1 MKMPSCNERV
11 FLIKDWEMFE
21 LKLQV
26 LSLGKYDYDKALKL
40 QEEYLKKRQAG
51 EVGDRIILVEHNP
64 VLTLGRSG
72 KRENI
77 IASDEV
83 LEREGIEVVH
93 IGRGG
98 DVTYH
103 GPGQIVG
110 YPIIDLKGHKLGVKD
125 YVYNIEEMIIRLTSS
140 EYGIESYRDE
150 INNGVWVNNKKITAV
165 GFSVKRWVTMHGFA
179 LNVNTDLNHFK
190 YIVPCGIEGRE
201 ATSLE
206 AELGRKLDFQ
216 EVNEKVL
223 KYFCEVFNYDE
234 VEFVTEVM

>member
-1 MKMPSCNERV
+1 M
-11 FLIKDWEMFE
+11 
-21 LKLQV
+21 KLQV
-26 LSLGKYDYDKALKL
+26 LSLGKRDYNETLKL
-40 QEEYLKKRQAG
+40 QEEYLEKRQKD
-51 EVGDRIILVEHNP
+51 EIEDTLILVEHNP

-77 IASDEV
+77 IASDEA
-83 LEREGIEVVH
+83 LKSEGIEVVN

-110 YPIIDLKGHKLGVKD
+110 YPIINLKGHRLGVKD
-125 YVYNIEEMIIRLTSS
+125 YVYNIEEMIIRLTHK
-140 EYGIESYRDE
+140 EYGLESYRDE

-179 LNVNTDLNHFK
+179 FNVNTNLDHFK
-190 YIVPCGIEGRE
+190 YIVPCGITGRE

-206 AELGRKLDFQ
+206 FELGAKQDFKD
-216 EVNEKVL
+216 VNEKVL

-234 VEFVTEVM
+234 VEFVTEA

>member
-1 MKMPSCNERV
+1 M
-11 FLIKDWEMFE
+11 
-21 LKLQV
+21 KLQV
-26 LSLGKYDYDKALKL
+26 LSLGKRDYIETLEL
-40 QEEYLKKRQAG
+40 QKDYLTKRQND
-51 EVGDRIILVEHNP
+51 EIEDTLILVEHNP

-77 IASDEV
+77 IASDEA
-83 LEREGIEVVH
+83 LESESIEVVN

-110 YPIIDLKGHKLGVKD
+110 YPIINLKGHRLGVKD
-125 YVYNIEEMIIRLTSS
+125 YVYNIEEMIIRLTSR
-140 EYGIESYRDE
+140 EYGLESYRDE

-179 LNVNTDLNHFK
+179 LNVNTNLDHFK
-190 YIVPCGIEGRE
+190 YIVPCGIAGRE

-206 AELGRKLDFQ
+206 AELGVKLDF
-216 EVNEKVL
+216 EDVNKKVL
-223 KYFCEVFNYDE
+223 EYFCEVFNYDE
-234 VEFVTEVM
+234 VEFVTEA

>member
-1 MKMPSCNERV
+1 M
-11 FLIKDWEMFE
+11 
-21 LKLQV
+21 KLQV
-26 LSLGKYDYDKALKL
+26 LSLGKRDYNETLKL
-40 QEEYLKKRQAG
+40 QEEYLKKRQND
-51 EVGDRIILVEHNP
+51 EIEDTLVLVEHNP

-83 LEREGIEVVH
+83 LEREGIEVVN

-110 YPIIDLKGHKLGVKD
+110 YPIINLKGHKLGVKD
-125 YVYNIEEMIIRLTSS
+125 YVYNIEEMIIRLTHK
-140 EYGIESYRDE
+140 EYRLESYRDE
-150 INNGVWVNNKKITAV
+150 INNGVWINSKKLTAV
-165 GFSVKRWVTMHGFA
+165 GFSVKRWITMHGFA
-179 LNVNTDLNHFK
+179 LNVNTNLDHFK
-190 YIVPCGIEGRE
+190 YIVPCGIAGRE

-206 AELGRKLDFQ
+206 AELGFKLDFND
-216 EVNEKVL
+216 VNQKVL

-234 VEFVTEVM
+234 VEFVTEA